1 MPVFFFFFIYYL
13 TIDNIITIK
22 EAEKQVFMGENFIK
36 FVDVT
41 NRDGV
46 QTSRLGLAKLQKT
59 IINIMLNDMGI
70 NQSEFGF
77 PTTEHEK
84 NYLNGNLM
92 LVDRGA
98 INKTKLSGWM
108 RALASD
114 VQKSFENVP
123 KLQYVNLSQS
133 TSDQMI
139 NGKYQ
144 GKKSKDDILKQTLD
158 AINMAIEYNAQII
171 GVNAE
176 DASRSDLDYLIKYAN
191 ECKRYG
197 ASRFRYCDT
206 LGYDDPK
213 TAYDRIY
220 TLAKETGMEI
230 EMHFHNDLGMAVA
243 CSVMGAK
250 AAIDAGVNAWIN
262 TAINGM
268 GERAG
273 NADLVSC
280 LLAIL
285 KSSGFEGK
293 YKIDPQID
301 ITKAWKLAKYTAY
314 AFDIPIPI
322 NQVAVGSNA
331 FAHESGIH
339 ADGALKDRRNYEL
352 YDYEELGRGE
362 PEIIETG
369 RMITVGEY
377 AGIKGFRNVYE
388 NLELEFKD
396 EDEARNILELA
407 RYANV
412 HTQKPL
418 TDSELRFIYFYP
430 NIAAKIMT
438 VEPYYMPLGAL
449 KERMERLEEIQ
460 AHRIV

>member
-1 MPVFFFFFIYYL
+1 MKENKIY
-13 TIDNIITIK
+13 
-22 EAEKQVFMGENFIK
+22 

-59 IINIMLNDMGI
+59 IINLMLDEMGI
-70 NQSEFGF
+70 TQSEFGF
-77 PTTEHEK
+77 PTTKHEI
-84 NYLNGNLM
+84 NYLNGNLE
-92 LVDRGA
+92 LVDRNV
-98 INKTKLSGWM
+98 ITTTKLSGWM
-108 RALASD
+108 RAIASD
-114 VQKSFENVP
+114 VELSFNNVP
-123 KLQYVNLSQS
+123 KLKNVNLSQS
-133 TSDQMI
+133 TSEQMI

-144 GKKSKDDILKQTLD
+144 GKKTPQDLIGMTVDAVKCAVSKG
-158 AINMAIEYNAQII
+158 AEII

-176 DASRSDLDYLIKYAN
+176 DASRSDIDYLIKYAK
-191 ECKRYG
+191 ESKKAG
-197 ASRFRYCDT
+197 AQRFRYCDT
-206 LGYDDPK
+206 LGFEDPK
-213 TAYDRIY
+213 TTYDRIY
-220 TLAKETGMEI
+220 KIARETGMSI
-230 EMHFHNDLGMAVA
+230 ELHFHNDLGMAVG

-250 AAIDAGVNAWIN
+250 AAIDAGVDAYIN

-285 KSSGFEGK
+285 KSAGFKGE
-293 YKIDPQID
+293 YHIDPNID
-301 ITKAWKLAKYTAY
+301 LSKAWQLAKYTSY
-314 AFDIPIPI
+314 AFGVPIPM
-322 NQVAVGSNA
+322 NQPAVGDNA

-352 YDYEELGRGE
+352 YDFEELGRGE

-369 RMITVGEY
+369 RMITTGEY
-377 AGIKGFRNVYE
+377 GGIKGFRNVYD

-396 EDEARNILELA
+396 EHEARNILELV

-418 TDSELRFIYFYP
+418 TSSELRFIYYYP
-430 NIAAKIMT
+430 EIAAKIMT
-438 VEPYYMPLGAL
+438 VSPYYEPQGAIKDRVDGKL
-449 KERMERLEEIQ
+449 LVKPHKI
-460 AHRIV
+460 I

>member
-1 MPVFFFFFIYYL
+1 MSNKIY
-13 TIDNIITIK
+13 
-22 EAEKQVFMGENFIK
+22 

-59 IINIMLNDMGI
+59 IINLMLDDMGI
-70 NQSEFGF
+70 TQSEFGF
-77 PTTEHEK
+77 PTTSHEI
-84 NYLNGNLM
+84 NYLNGNLE
-92 LVDRGA
+92 LVERNV
-98 INKTKLSGWM
+98 ITKTKLSGWM
-108 RALASD
+108 RGIASD
-114 VQKSFENVP
+114 VELSFKNVP
-123 KLQYVNLSQS
+123 KLKHLNLSQS
-133 TSDQMI
+133 TSEQMI
-139 NGKYQ
+139 HGKYM
-144 GKKSKDDILKQTLD
+144 GKKTFHDI
-158 AINMAIEYNAQII
+158 INMTCEAVECAVSKGAQTI

-176 DASRSDLDYLIKYAN
+176 DASRSDISFLIKYAL
-191 ECKRYG
+191 EAKKCG
-197 ASRFRYCDT
+197 AHRFRYCDT
-206 LGYDDPK
+206 LGYEDPK

-220 TLAKETGMEI
+220 TIAKETQMPI
-230 EMHFHNDLGMAVA
+230 EVHYHNDLGMAVA

-250 AAIDAGVNAWIN
+250 AAIDAGVDAYIN

-285 KSSGFEGK
+285 KSAGFKNK
-293 YKIDPQID
+293 YRVDENIDLSKI
-301 ITKAWKLAKYTAY
+301 WKLAKYTAY
-314 AFDIPIPI
+314 AFRVPIPI
-322 NQVAVGSNA
+322 NQPAVGDNA

-369 RMITVGEY
+369 RMITTGEY
-377 AGIKGFRNVYE
+377 GGIKGFRNVYE

-396 EDEARNILELA
+396 EHEARNILELA

-412 HTQKPL
+412 HTQQPL
-418 TDSELRFIYFYP
+418 TDSELRFIYYYP
-430 NIAAKIMT
+430 DIAAKVMT
-438 VEPYYMPLGAL
+438 VSPYYEPEGAITERVGGKLVTMPHN
-449 KERMERLEEIQ
+449 I
-460 AHRIV
+460 I

>member
-1 MPVFFFFFIYYL
+1 MKDRKIY
-13 TIDNIITIK
+13 
-22 EAEKQVFMGENFIK
+22 

-59 IINIMLNDMGI
+59 IINLMLDDMGVT
-70 NQSEFGF
+70 QSEFGF
-77 PTTEHEK
+77 PATKHEI
-84 NYLNGNLM
+84 NYLNGNLE
-92 LVDRGA
+92 LVSRNV
-98 INKTKLSGWM
+98 ITRTKLSGWM
-108 RALASD
+108 RAIAED
-114 VQKSFENVP
+114 VELSFNNVP
-123 KLQYVNLSQS
+123 KLKNCNLSQS
-133 TSDQMI
+133 TSEQMI

-144 GKKSKDDILKQTLD
+144 GKKSFNDILDITAEAVRCAVSKG
-158 AINMAIEYNAQII
+158 AEII

-176 DASRSDLDYLIKYAN
+176 DASRSDIDFLIKYAKIAKKN
-191 ECKRYG
+191 G
-197 ASRFRYCDT
+197 ATRFRYCDT
-206 LGYDDPK
+206 LGFEDPK
-213 TAYDRIY
+213 TSYDRIY
-220 TLAKETGMEI
+220 KIARETGMPI
-230 EMHFHNDLGMAVA
+230 ELHFHNDLGMATA

-250 AAIDAGVNAWIN
+250 AAIDAGVDAYIN

-285 KSSGFEGK
+285 KSAGFRNK
-293 YKIDPQID
+293 YNIDPNID
-301 ITKAWKLAKYTAY
+301 LSKAWQLAKYTAY
-314 AFDIPIPI
+314 AFGVPIPI
-322 NQVAVGSNA
+322 NQPAVGDNA

-369 RMITVGEY
+369 RMITTGEY
-377 AGIKGFRNVYE
+377 GGIKGFRNVYD
-388 NLELEFKD
+388 NLEIEFKD
-396 EDEARNILELA
+396 EHEARNILELV

-418 TDSELRFIYFYP
+418 TSSELRFIYYYP
-430 NIAAKIMT
+430 DIAAKIMT
-438 VEPYYMPLGAL
+438 VSPYYEPEGAI
-449 KERMERLEEIQ
+449 KERVEARLLTKP
-460 AHRIV
+460 HRII

>member
-1 MPVFFFFFIYYL
+1 
-13 TIDNIITIK
+13 
-22 EAEKQVFMGENFIK
+22 
-36 FVDVT
+36 
-41 NRDGV
+41 
-46 QTSRLGLAKLQKT
+46 
-59 IINIMLNDMGI
+59 MGI

>member
-1 MPVFFFFFIYYL
+1 
-13 TIDNIITIK
+13 
-22 EAEKQVFMGENFIK
+22 MGNNFIR
-36 FVDVT
+36 FLDVT

-59 IINIMLNDMGI
+59 IINLMLNDMGI
-70 NQSEFGF
+70 TQSEFGF
-77 PTTEHEK
+77 PTTEHEL
-84 NYLNGNLM
+84 NYLNGNLE
-92 LVDRGA
+92 LVELGIID
-98 INKTKLSGWM
+98 KTILSGWS

-114 VQKSFENVP
+114 VQKSFQNVP
-123 KLQYVNLSQS
+123 KLKNINLSQS
-133 TSDQMI
+133 TSEQMI
-139 NGKYQ
+139 VGKYG
-144 GKKSKDDILKQTLD
+144 GKKTKDDILAQTLD
-158 AINMAIEYNAQII
+158 AVNEAVKNNANII

-176 DASRSDLDYLIKYAN
+176 DASRSDLSYLIKYAG

-197 ASRFRYCDT
+197 AQRFRYCDT

-213 TAYDRIY
+213 SAYDRIY
-220 TLAKETGMEI
+220 AIAKETGMDI
-230 EMHFHNDLGMAVA
+230 ETHFHNDLGMATA

-250 AAIDAGVNAWIN
+250 AAIDAGVGAWIN

-273 NADLVSC
+273 NADLISC
-280 LLAIL
+280 ILAIL
-285 KSSGFEGK
+285 KSSGFEGR

-301 ITKAWKLAKYTAY
+301 LSKAWKLAKYTSY
-314 AFDIPIPI
+314 AFGVPIPL
-322 NQVAVGSNA
+322 NQVGVGDNA

-377 AGIKGFRNVYE
+377 AGIKGFRNVYQ

-396 EDEARNILELA
+396 EEEARNILELA

-418 TDSELRFIYFYP
+418 TKSELRFIYFYP

-438 VEPYYMPLGAL
+438 VEPYYKPTGAL
-449 KERMERLEEIQ
+449 KERMERLEKIKT
-460 AHRIV
+460 HLIV

>member
-1 MPVFFFFFIYYL
+1 
-13 TIDNIITIK
+13 
-22 EAEKQVFMGENFIK
+22 
-36 FVDVT
+36 
-41 NRDGV
+41 
-46 QTSRLGLAKLQKT
+46 
-59 IINIMLNDMGI
+59 MGI

-114 VQKSFENVP
+114 VKKSFENIP

-144 GKKSKDDILKQTLD
+144 GKKSKDDILQQTLE
-158 AINMAIEYNAQII
+158 AINMAIEYDAKMI

-197 ASRFRYCDT
+197 AKRFRYCDT

-220 TLAKETGMEI
+220 TLAKETQMDI
-230 EMHFHNDLGMAVA
+230 EMHFHNDLGMATA

-250 AAIDAGVNAWIN
+250 AAIDAGVDAWIN

-280 LLAIL
+280 ILAIL
-285 KSSGFEGK
+285 KSSGFAGK

-314 AFDIPIPI
+314 AFGVPIPI
-322 NQVAVGSNA
+322 NQVAVGDNA

-388 NLELEFKD
+388 NLELEFQD

-418 TDSELRFIYFYP
+418 TDSELKFIYFYP
-430 NIAAKIMT
+430 DVAAKIMT
-438 VEPYYMPLGAL
+438 VEPYYMPQGAL